1 MIQLIIHQLPL
12 PLLEPVGDNWNFR
25 CIVCGDSKKS
35 ATKKRG
41 WILVDGTRVT
51 YHCHNCGYSEP
62 ILVFLKDHFPE
73 VRKDYI
79 KILFKSKGRD
89 NYDKIVQ
96 SKPERD
102 ISSNQ
107 QSRLDLPTLNAL
119 PSNHFAVEYFMGRKL
134 PIKFLRY
141 LYFTKNYCAFINTLV
156 PDKFDNPPDEDPR
169 IVIPFYNAH
178 RKIFAV
184 QGRSFQDYGLRYI
197 TIKFN
202 DHKKIFGLERMDSTK
217 TILVLEGAFDS
228 FFLPNAIAF
237 GGADLDLNYLLEIA
251 SRDRYVFCFDNEPRN
266 KEMCKRIEKILKL
279 GFRVCLMPSK
289 YKRYG
294 KDINKMVENGM
305 TPREICAII
314 KENIVQG
321 KFGLMKFR
329 LWKKGK

>member
-1 MIQLIIHQLPL
+1 MIEHIIHQLPL

-35 ATKKRG
+35 ETKKRG
-41 WILVDGTRVT
+41 WILVDGTKVT
-51 YHCHNCGYSEP
+51 YHCHNCGYSVP
-62 ILVFLKDHFPE
+62 ILVFLKDNFPD
-73 VRKDYI
+73 VYKDYI
-79 KILFKSKGRD
+79 KILFKSKRRGHEE
-89 NYDKIVQ
+89 KLVQ
-96 SKPERD
+96 TTVVKD
-102 ISSNQ
+102 TSSNQ
-107 QSRLDLPTLNAL
+107 QSKLDLPTLNIL
-119 PSNHFAVEYFMGRKL
+119 DPDHFAVKYFMNRKL

-141 LYFTKNYCAFINTLV
+141 LYFTKNYCKFINSLV

-169 IVIPFYNAH
+169 IVIPYYSRN

-184 QGRSFQDYGLRYI
+184 QGRSFKDYGLRYI

-202 DHKKIFGLERMDSTK
+202 DHMKIFGLERLDTNK

-228 FFLPNAIAF
+228 FFLPNSISM
-237 GGADLDLNYLLEIA
+237 GGADLDLNYLLELA
-251 SRDRYVFCFDNEPRN
+251 SKKRYVFCFDNEPRN
-266 KEMCKRIEKILKL
+266 KEMCARIEKILKQ
-279 GFRVCLMPSK
+279 GFRVCLMPEK

-321 KFGLMKFR
+321 KFGLMKFK